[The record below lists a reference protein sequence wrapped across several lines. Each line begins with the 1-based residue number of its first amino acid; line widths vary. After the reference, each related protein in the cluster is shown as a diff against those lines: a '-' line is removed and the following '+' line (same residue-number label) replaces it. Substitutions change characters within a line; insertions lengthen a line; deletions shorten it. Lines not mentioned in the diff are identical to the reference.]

1 MNKKIISECIHIIYR
16 ILKFKMSVRSTVY
29 SKICK
34 SSSTGFVKN
43 TLTQPFCVYIL
54 VTYMY
59 VTNIYF
65 DVLYNISYNEHSFIE
80 INLTCTY
87 IYTEKKKNITIVVCT
102 CAYNI
107 LYVTRC

>member
-1 MNKKIISECIHIIYR
+1 
-16 ILKFKMSVRSTVY
+16 MSVRSTVY

-54 VTYMY
+54 VTYMC

-65 DVLYNISYNEHSFIE
+65 DVLYNISYNERYSFIE

-87 IYTEKKKNITIVVCT
+87 IYTEKKKNITIVMHMC
-102 CAYNI
+102 I
-107 LYVTRC
+107 